1 MEEVVEQQ
9 PAWPPVSRRRRIVVV
24 VVIAI
29 VVLLVVIG
37 VVSRRNKSDAAAG
50 AAGKG
55 GRGAG
60 APVPVAI
67 ATVQQQD
74 VPVFLRGLGN
84 VLAYFTVNVRTRIDG
99 QLQSVNFREGDTV
112 HAGQE
117 LALIDPRPSETALLQ
132 AQAKQFQDAATL
144 ENARRDLERFEPL
157 YKAGVI
163 PQQQL
168 NTQQAAVR
176 SAEGVVRADE
186 AQVATAKLNVAYC
199 HIVAPITGKVGLRN
213 VDPGNM
219 VHASDANGLLTIT
232 QVQPIAVTFT
242 LPEDELP
249 MVAGH
254 MRTGPLLVE
263 AWSRDDTQQL
273 ATGRLETIDNQIDPN
288 TGTFKLKAVFDN
300 RDSALYP
307 NQFVNARLR
316 VETRQNAIIVP
327 AAAVQHGEQGTYV
340 YVVKPDHTVDS
351 RPVVVALTEGTNDVI
366 ASGVTPG
373 EIVVTDGQDKLQ
385 PGAKVT
391 LPGEGGRGG
400 GAGGGAAP
408 GGHRRKGP
416 Q

>member
-1 MEEVVEQQ
+1 
-9 PAWPPVSRRRRIVVV
+9 
-24 VVIAI
+24 
-29 VVLLVVIG
+29 
-37 VVSRRNKSDAAAG
+37 
-50 AAGKG
+50 
-55 GRGAG
+55 
-60 APVPVAI
+60 VPVAT

-74 VPVFLRGLGN
+74 VPVLLRGLGN
-84 VLAYFTVNVRTRIDG
+84 VLAYFKVNVRTRIDG
-99 QLQSVNFREGDTV
+99 QLQSVNFREGETV

-117 LALIDPRPSETALLQ
+117 LALIDPRPSETALQQ

-186 AQVATAKLNVAYC
+186 AAVATAKLNVAYC

-242 LPEDELP
+242 LPEDDLQT
-249 MVAGH
+249 VTGH

-273 ATGRLETIDNQIDPN
+273 STGRLETIDNQIDPN

-300 RDSALYP
+300 RDGALYP

-316 VETRQNAIIVP
+316 VETRQGAVVIP
-327 AAAVQHGEQGTYV
+327 AAAVQHCAQGTYV

-351 RPVVVALTEGTNDVI
+351 APVVVALTEGTDDVI

-385 PGAKVT
+385 PGSKVQ
-391 LPGEGGRGG
+391 LAGEGGGPGG
-400 GAGGGAAP
+400 G
-408 GGHRRKGP
+408 HKRKGP